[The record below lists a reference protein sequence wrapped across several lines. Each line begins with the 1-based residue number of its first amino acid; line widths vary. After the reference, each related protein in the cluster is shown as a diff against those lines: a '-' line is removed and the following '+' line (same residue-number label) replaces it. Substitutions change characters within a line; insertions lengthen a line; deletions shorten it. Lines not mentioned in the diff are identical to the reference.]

1 MTTNSTTNLSN
12 YEAYRAADAAATR
25 AFLAFEAL
33 RDIADAA
40 WLKAVQE
47 APRHEAVERQMQFE
61 ILNETLKVSAD

>member
-1 MTTNSTTNLSN
+1 MTTNSTAKAN
-12 YEAYRAADAAATR
+12 YEAYLAADAAATR